1 MFEQL
6 LQLVKEN
13 AGEAIV
19 KNPVIPDERNEEA
32 IETAAGSIMNNLKGQ
47 AGGGLD
53 SILDMF
59 KGGNQITSSP
69 IIGNLTS
76 GVAGDLMKKFG
87 IDQAAAGNIVEQIVP
102 VVMDKLKSKTNDPN
116 DSSIDL
122 EGIIGSL
129 TGKGGGDILG
139 KIRGIFGGYF
149 HR

>member
-32 IETAAGSIMNNLKGQ
+32 IETSAGSIMNSLKSQ

-53 SILDMF
+53 SILDIF
-59 KGGNQITSSP
+59 KGSGQVSSSP
-69 IIGNLTS
+69 VIQNLTS

-87 IDQAAAGNIVEQIVP
+87 IDQAAAGNIVQQIVP

-129 TGKGGGDILG
+129 TGKGGGDVLD
-139 KIRGIFGGYF
+139 KIRGIFGG
-149 HR
+149 

>member
-6 LQLVKEN
+6 LKLVQEN

-19 KNPVIPDERNEEA
+19 KNPAIPNERNNEA

-47 AGGGLD
+47 VSSGGLD

-59 KGGNQITSSP
+59 KGGGQASSNP
-69 IIGNLTS
+69 MVNNLSS

-87 IDQAAAGNIVEQIVP
+87 LDSGAAGNIVKQIVP
-102 VVMDKLKSKTNDPN
+102 VVMDKLKGKTNDPN

-122 EGIIGSL
+122 EGVIGSL

-139 KIRGIFGGYF
+139 KIKGLFGN
-149 HR
+149 

>member
-6 LQLVKEN
+6 LKLVQEN

-19 KNPVIPDERNEEA
+19 RNPAIPNERNDEA

-47 AGGGLD
+47 AGNSGLD
-53 SILDMF
+53 SIMDIF
-59 KGGNQITSSP
+59 KGGGQASSNP
-69 IIGNLTS
+69 MVNNLTS

-87 IDQAAAGNIVEQIVP
+87 LDSGVAGSIVKQIVP
-102 VVMDKLKSKTNDPN
+102 VVMDKLKNKANDPN
-116 DSSIDL
+116 DSSIDI

-139 KIRGIFGGYF
+139 KIKGIFGS
-149 HR
+149 

>member
-13 AGEAIV
+13 AGQAIV

-32 IETAAGSIMNNLKGQ
+32 IETAAGSIMNSLKGQ

-53 SILDMF
+53 SILDIF
-59 KGGNQITSSP
+59 KGSGQVSSSP
-69 IIGNLTS
+69 VIQNLTS

-87 IDQAAAGNIVEQIVP
+87 IDQAAAGNIVQQIVP

-129 TGKGGGDILG
+129 TGKGGGDVLG
-139 KIRGIFGGYF
+139 KIRGIFGG
-149 HR
+149 